1 MSGSIK
7 ITGKSKG
14 GLFMYS
20 RTIVMIQR
28 KIYSKK
34 ESARRLQKKRGDILD
49 SVWEVEEQFIA
60 TVKDIIQN
68 CVYFPVYGPQRT
80 HGLNEELYCYVDDK
94 DGRFIG
100 YVEGGDFLLDSE
112 FIYKQFQNRW
122 RIWSQSQE
130 DELST
135 NFPKLSKFYQK
146 AYDEEWII
154 PYGLYFP
161 RPLYRIIKNGIS
173 LQAKYFC
180 ISQEKAGVKPRYF
193 LD

>member
-7 ITGKSKG
+7 IIGKLKG

-20 RTIVMIQR
+20 RTIVKIQE
-28 KIYSKK
+28 KIYSKNV
-34 ESARRLQKKRGDILD
+34 SARRLQKKRGDILD

-60 TVKDIIQN
+60 TVKDTIQN

-80 HGLNEELYCYVDDK
+80 HGLNEELYYQVDDGN
-94 DGRFIG
+94 GRFIG
-100 YVEGGDFLLDSE
+100 YVEGGNFLLDSK

-130 DELST
+130 EELST
-135 NFPKLSKFYQK
+135 NFPKLSKFYQN

-173 LQAKYFC
+173 LQVKYFC
-180 ISQEKAGVKPRYF
+180 ISQKEVGAEPRYF